1 MDGGLGPFDCHL
13 PEATR
18 DRLLELAPALMPVL
32 GVTRLADQTGL
43 DTLGVPVVAA
53 VRPNSRSVAVH
64 QGKGLSKAAA
74 KVSALMEAAE
84 CFHAETCERPL
95 RWARPGELADAVDPQ
110 ALPRTR
116 EGIDGEPFLWVEG
129 RDMMSDRV
137 GWVPYE
143 LVHADYTLPQ
153 PAGSHLFQATTN
165 GLGAGLVSAQAQLH
179 ALCEVVERDAVA
191 VWRREGGPHAPAAR
205 PIDPASVTDPD
216 CAWLLRR
223 CAEARVQVAIWEL
236 TRETGVSVFTCLLAP
251 PDGGMAGIEPELG
264 AGGHPRP
271 ATALLRALLEAAQA
285 RVTRIAGARDDFAPE
300 SYDTAARKARQSQA
314 LAWLAAASGRQPFRA
329 GPEVAAGFERQRDAV
344 LESLLRAGC
353 GEAFWVDLSKPALR
367 IAAGRAVVPGLF
379 GPFVAAHEVGA

>member
-1 MDGGLGPFDCHL
+1 MDGGLAAFDSRS

-18 DRLLELAPALMPVL
+18 DRLLELAPALLPAL

-43 DTLGVPVVAA
+43 DTLGIPVVAA
-53 VRPNSRSVAVH
+53 MRPNSRSVAVH

-84 CFHAETCERPL
+84 CYHAETCELPL
-95 RWARPGELADAVDPQ
+95 RWARPGALANAVDPQ
-110 ALPRTR
+110 RLARTR
-116 EGIDGEPFLWVEG
+116 DDIGDAPFLWVEG
-129 RDMMSDRV
+129 RDMVSGRT

-143 LVHADYTLPQ
+143 LVHADYTAPQ

-165 GLGAGLVSAQAQLH
+165 GLGAGLAAAQAQLH
-179 ALCEVVERDAVA
+179 ALCEAVERDAVA
-191 VWRREGGPHAPAAR
+191 AWRQEGGPHGPAPR

-216 CAWLLRR
+216 CAWVLRR

-236 TRETGVSVFTCLLAP
+236 TRETGVPVFICLLVP
-251 PDGGMAGIEPELG
+251 PDGGLAGIEPELG

-285 RVTRIAGARDDFAPE
+285 RVTRIAGARDDFAPA
-300 SYDTAARKARQSQA
+300 SYDAAARKARQSQA
-314 LAWLAAASGRQPFRA
+314 QAWHAAASRPLPFRP

-344 LESLLRAGC
+344 LDGLVRAGYR
-353 GEAFWVDLSKPALR
+353 EAFWVDLSKPALPVTV
-367 IAAGRAVVPGLF
+367 GRAVVPGLL
-379 GPFVAAHEVGA
+379 GPAVAADEVGA